1 MTRPPDDINI
11 RQARQA
17 DVSQILELWKEL
29 MDFHSARD
37 GHFVRAEDG
46 HERYGEFI
54 AECIDD
60 RQACVWVAAPRRPE
74 SQLVAFCLAMIAE
87 YPPVFVHCR
96 YGMIYDLA
104 VTAAHRRQGLGKALV
119 DKVAAWF
126 AERGIHRIEV
136 QFTTT
141 NEVSTA
147 FWVQTAG
154 FRPFLIRAYKDIQ
167 ETEAKE

>member
-1 MTRPPDDINI
+1 MTKPPDGINI
-11 RQARQA
+11 RPAKQA
-17 DVSQILELWKEL
+17 DVPRILALWKEL

-54 AECIDD
+54 SECIAATD
-60 RQACVWVAAPRRPE
+60 ACVWVAEQKRAGE
-74 SQLVAFCLAMIAE
+74 VIAHCLAMIAE
-87 YPPVFVHCR
+87 YPPVFVHRR

-104 VTAAHRRQGLGKALV
+104 VTASHRRQGVGQMLV

-126 AERGIHRIEV
+126 AERDIHRIEV

-141 NEVSTA
+141 NEVSNA
-147 FWVQTAG
+147 FWVETAG
-154 FRPFLIRAYKDIQ
+154 FQPFLIRAYKDIQ
-167 ETEAKE
+167 EAAAKE

>member
-1 MTRPPDDINI
+1 MTKPPDGIAI

-17 DVSQILELWKEL
+17 DVPQILELWKEL

-46 HERYGEFI
+46 HERYGTFI
-54 AECIDD
+54 SECIDD
-60 RQACVWVAAPRRPE
+60 PQACVWVAEEKQAGK
-74 SQLVAFCLAMIAE
+74 LVAHCLAMIAE
-87 YPPVFVHCR
+87 YPPVFVHRR

-104 VTAAHRRQGLGKALV
+104 VTASHRRQGLGQMLV

-126 AERGIHRIEV
+126 AERDITRIEV

-141 NEVSTA
+141 NEISGA
-147 FWVQTAG
+147 FWVQKAG
-154 FRPFLIRAYKDIQ
+154 FQPFLIRAYKDIQ
-167 ETEAKE
+167 ETDAKE

>member
-1 MTRPPDDINI
+1 MTKPPDGII
-11 RQARQA
+11 VRQARQA
-17 DVSQILELWKEL
+17 DVPQILELWKEL

-54 AECIDD
+54 SECITADD
-60 RQACVWVAAPRRPE
+60 ACVWVAEEKRADK
-74 SQLVAFCLAMIAE
+74 LVAHCLAMIAE
-87 YPPVFVHCR
+87 YPPVFIHRR

-104 VTAAHRRQGLGKALV
+104 VTAAHRRRGLGQRLV

-126 AERGIHRIEV
+126 IERDITRIEV

-141 NEVSTA
+141 NEVSGA
-147 FWVQTAG
+147 FWTKKVG
-154 FRPFLIRAYKDIQ
+154 FQPFLIRAYKTIQ
-167 ETEAKE
+167 GK